1 MPYNTRRKSLSLP
14 SLGIHVPVTH
24 AARDAARAAAAA
36 ATAASRPAT
45 SNANSTN
52 SANNANSTSPVASS
66 TPSSSNNTASAAGQR
81 QLTSVSDTSKTNMAP
96 PSTSTI
102 AASSLSPKRASSA
115 VDSSPSQ
122 QPSSKRTKRSHSSS
136 ESISSV
142 LATAASK
149 SSAVAKPVAVATPP
163 QSPKRQASVEMDDVE
178 EVEIDMDK
186 VKDDI
191 VEAVIIQLKSTGNR
205 PHLIKEL
212 SAILMHQLK
221 SVQQSANP
229 CAIISSR
236 LASYM
241 KRPCWSTLQKCPLTK
256 ELETIHPRRTYYFLT
271 TCPHLPLPDAL
282 SVHFIVP
289 RTSIVTPPLS
299 SAASGSEATEEER
312 RRELSPSPEV
322 DLSAPEF
329 DDLDDDLPM
338 PGTPNASLSHRYPR
352 YPRFS
357 RYHHHHRSSSSYS
370 SRNHRGASPPLEKD
384 EKEFTQT
391 AEGLQKQKH
400 AAKGSLLSPAT
411 IAAQAAPPSNSMYLD
426 DAGRDESLLFDSES
440 RHIDQFALMTS
451 PAMRPIFSLGPK
463 RDTEAEGWAKLDS
476 MVSGWDQCPE
486 SIELDELDCLLDEF

>member
-1 MPYNTRRKSLSLP
+1 
-14 SLGIHVPVTH
+14 
-24 AARDAARAAAAA
+24 
-36 ATAASRPAT
+36 
-45 SNANSTN
+45 
-52 SANNANSTSPVASS
+52 
-66 TPSSSNNTASAAGQR
+66 
-81 QLTSVSDTSKTNMAP
+81 MAP
-96 PSTSTI
+96 PSTATI
-102 AASSLSPKRASSA
+102 SSLSPKRTASA
-115 VDSSPSQ
+115 VDASSQ
-122 QPSSKRTKRSHSSS
+122 QPSSKRSKRSHSSS
-136 ESISSV
+136 ESISSA
-142 LATAASK
+142 LATAVSK
-149 SSAVAKPVAVATPP
+149 SSAAKPVAVATPP

-178 EVEIDMDK
+178 EVEIDMDE
-186 VKDDI
+186 VNDDI

-241 KRPCWSTLQKCPLTK
+241 KRACWSASQKCPLTK
-256 ELETIHPRRTYYFLT
+256 ELEAIHPRRTYYFLT
-271 TCPHLPLPDAL
+271 TCPHLPLPDAS

-338 PGTPNASLSHRYPR
+338 PGTPVSSLSHRYPR
-352 YPRFS
+352 YTRFS
-357 RYHHHHRSSSSYS
+357 RFHHHRSSSSYS

-400 AAKGSLLSPAT
+400 AGKGSLLSPAT
-411 IAAQAAPPSNSMYLD
+411 IAAQPPSNSMYLD
-426 DAGRDESLLFDSES
+426 DAGRDESLLFDSEL
-440 RHIDQFALMTS
+440 RHIDHFALMTS
-451 PAMRPIFSLGPK
+451 PAMRPMFSLGPK
-463 RDTEAEGWAKLDS
+463 RDAEAEGWAKLDS
-476 MVSGWDQCPE
+476 MVTGWDQCPE

>member
-24 AARDAARAAAAA
+24 AARAAAAA
-36 ATAASRPAT
+36 AASATKPA
-45 SNANSTN
+45 
-52 SANNANSTSPVASS
+52 STSSPGSAS
-66 TPSSSNNTASAAGQR
+66 TSSSNNTNTSAAAEQR
-81 QLTSVSDTSKTNMAP
+81 QLTPVSDSATNMAP
-96 PSTSTI
+96 PTSTNI
-102 AASSLSPKRASSA
+102 ASSPKRTSSA
-115 VDSSPSQ
+115 VDASSAQ
-122 QPSSKRTKRSHSSS
+122 QPSSKRTKRSHGSSD
-136 ESISSV
+136 SISSS
-142 LATAASK
+142 LSTAVSK
-149 SSAVAKPVAVATPP
+149 SSAAKPAAVATPP
-163 QSPKRQASVEMDDVE
+163 QSPKRQASVEMDSSDIE
-178 EVEIDMDK
+178 EVEIDMDE
-186 VKDDI
+186 VNDDI

-241 KRPCWSTLQKCPLTK
+241 KRTCWSASRKCPLTK

-271 TCPHLPLPDAL
+271 TCPHLPLPDAS

-299 SAASGSEATEEER
+299 SAASGSEAAEEER

-322 DLSAPEF
+322 DLSSPEF
-329 DDLDDDLPM
+329 DDLDDDIPM
-338 PGTPNASLSHRYPR
+338 PGTPVASLSHRSPPYS
-352 YPRFS
+352 RFS
-357 RYHHHHRSSSSYS
+357 RYHHHRSSSSYS

-400 AAKGSLLSPAT
+400 AGKGSLLSPAT
-411 IAAQAAPPSNSMYLD
+411 IAPPSNSMYLD
-426 DAGRDESLLFDSES
+426 DAGRDESLLFDPES

-451 PAMRPIFSLGPK
+451 PAMRPMFSLGPK
-463 RDTEAEGWAKLDS
+463 RDAEAESWAKLDS
-476 MVSGWDQCPE
+476 MVTGWDQCPE